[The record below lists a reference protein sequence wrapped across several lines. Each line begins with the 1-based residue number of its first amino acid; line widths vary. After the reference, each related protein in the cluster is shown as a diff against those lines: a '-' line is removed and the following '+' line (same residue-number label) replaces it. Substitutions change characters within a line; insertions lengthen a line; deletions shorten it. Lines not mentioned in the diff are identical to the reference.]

1 MLFLNILKK
10 HFEHLNIVKLS
21 EDVNLA
27 VCPFSGTYIIR
38 ATYHSDKWLL
48 QCFKIFLISDT

>member
-1 MLFLNILKK
+1 MLVSY
-10 HFEHLNIVKLS
+10 FEHLNIELS
-21 EDVNLA
+21 EDVVNLA

-48 QCFKIFLISDT
+48 L